1 MLRIVNN
8 NKIFM
13 RNKILFLLLTISLFC
28 GVSIFAQKNV
38 DFEKKNFESRKP
50 AFKEAM
56 KNIKKGDDYYERG
69 DGFYTVA
76 LEYFLKAN
84 MFNADNG
91 FLNYKIGVCYLKS
104 SDQGKAMRY
113 LVKSEKLLYNVAPD
127 IHFRLGEA
135 YQVICKFDEAVEEY
149 NKFKNGLSPEELTL
163 QRALITKRLEECKQA
178 KELYADSI
186 RVFIDN
192 AGTEINSK
200 YNEYSPVITTD
211 ESVMYFTS
219 KREGSA
225 GGTLNKYNEY
235 DEDVYSST
243 KTGEQWKKA
252 ENLSLFNTK
261 LNDGTLGISP
271 DGQELYVYHPNN
283 GGDVFVS
290 KKKGDKWMGA
300 KPFKKIN
307 TPDHECAISFAPDNN
322 TVYFCTNNNHNK
334 DNLGGYDIYCC
345 KKNKKGKWE
354 DPINLGN
361 VVNSQYDEVDVFMHP
376 DGRTLYFSSNG
387 HKNVGGF
394 DVFKTTLKDD
404 GTWTEPENIGF
415 PVNTPLNERFFVMSG
430 SGKHAYYSSA
440 KIGGLGGY
448 DIYKITFL
456 GPEKQP
462 LLSNEDYLLAGFAK
476 PIKEKVEIEQS
487 VDIKTSRLTVVK
499 GTISD
504 GTVAEFTPLEADIEI
519 ADNATSQLIST
530 SKSNASTGKFLITLP
545 SGKDYAIT
553 VKKEEYLFHSENFN
567 IPATS
572 TYQEKTLDIKM
583 LKIQKEAKIVLRNVF
598 FEFGKSSLKP
608 ESYAELDQ
616 LVEIMKANPKLKIE
630 IGGHTDNKSSRA
642 FNLSLSE
649 KRAKSV
655 VDYLSKTIDPTRLT
669 FKGYAF
675 DVPVA
680 PNDTEEGRAQNR
692 RVEFKIISTE

>member
-1 MLRIVNN
+1 M
-8 NKIFM
+8 
-13 RNKILFLLLTISLFC
+13 LLLSLSVFC
-28 GVSIFAQKNV
+28 VSFTYGQTNV
-38 DFEKKNFESRKP
+38 NFEKKNFTSRKP

-56 KNIKKGDDYYERG
+56 KNLKHGDSYFEKG
-69 DGFYTVA
+69 DGFYSVA

-84 MFNADNG
+84 IFNSDNG

-104 SDQGKAMRY
+104 SDQGKALRY
-113 LVKSEKLLYNVAPD
+113 LIKSEKLLYNVAPD

-135 YQVICKFDEAVEEY
+135 YQVLCKFDEAVEEY
-149 NKFKNGLSPEELTL
+149 NKFKNGLSPDELSKQQL
-163 QRALITKRLEECKQA
+163 LITKRVDECKQA
-178 KELYADSI
+178 KELYADSV

-192 AGTEINSK
+192 AGQAINSK

-219 KREGSA
+219 KREGSV
-225 GGTLNKYNEY
+225 GGNLNKFNEY

-243 KTGEQWKKA
+243 KVGDQWKTA
-252 ENLSLFNTK
+252 ENLSRFNTK
-261 LNDGTLGISP
+261 FNDATLGISP
-271 DGQELYVYHPNN
+271 DGQQLYVYQSSN
-283 GGDVFVS
+283 GGDIYVS
-290 KKKGDKWMGA
+290 KRKGDKWMGA
-300 KPFKKIN
+300 KTFKKIN
-307 TPDHECAISFAPDNN
+307 TPDHECAISFSPDNN
-322 TVYFCTNNNHNK
+322 TVYFCTNNNKNK
-334 DNLGGYDIYCC
+334 DHLGGYDIYYC

-354 DPINLGN
+354 DPKNLGP
-361 VVNSQYDEVDVFMHP
+361 VVNSPYDEVDVFMHP
-376 DGRTLYFSSNG
+376 DGRTLYFCSNG
-387 HKNVGGF
+387 HKNIGGY
-394 DVFKTTLKDD
+394 DVFKTTLNDD
-404 GTWTEPENIGF
+404 GIWTEPVNLGYPI
-415 PVNTPLNERFFVMSG
+415 NTPLNERFFVMSG

-440 KIGGLGGY
+440 KMGGLGGY

-499 GTISD
+499 GTVSD
-504 GTVAEFTPLEADIEI
+504 AMVAEFTPLEADIEI
-519 ADNATSQLIST
+519 SDNATSQLIST
-530 SKSNASTGKFLITLP
+530 NKTNTATGKFLITLP

-553 VKKEEYLFHSENFN
+553 VKKQDYLFHSENFN

-572 TYQEKTLDIKM
+572 TYQEVNLDIKLM
-583 LKIQKEAKIVLRNVF
+583 KIQKEAKIVLRNVF

-608 ESYAELDQ
+608 ESYAELDE

-655 VDYLSKTIDPTRLT
+655 VDYLSKSIAVSRMTY
-669 FKGYAF
+669 KGYAF

-680 PNDTEEGRAQNR
+680 PNTTEEGRAQNR

>member
-1 MLRIVNN
+1 MLLSI
-8 NKIFM
+8 
-13 RNKILFLLLTISLFC
+13 
-28 GVSIFAQKNV
+28 SIFCVSFSYGQTNV
-38 DFEKKNFESRKP
+38 NFEKKNFTSRKP

-56 KNIKKGDDYYERG
+56 KNLKHGDSYFEKG
-69 DGFYTVA
+69 DGFYSVA

-84 MFNADNG
+84 IFNSDNG

-104 SDQGKAMRY
+104 SDQGKALRY
-113 LVKSEKLLYNVAPD
+113 LIKSEKLLYNVAPD

-135 YQVICKFDEAVEEY
+135 YQVLCKFDEAVEEY
-149 NKFKNGLSPEELTL
+149 NKFKNGLSPDELSKQQL
-163 QRALITKRLEECKQA
+163 LITKRVEECKQA
-178 KELYADSI
+178 KELYADSV

-192 AGTEINSK
+192 AGQAINSK

-219 KREGSA
+219 KREGSV
-225 GGTLNKYNEY
+225 GGNLNKFNEY

-243 KTGEQWKKA
+243 KVGDQWKTA
-252 ENLSLFNTK
+252 ENLSRFNTK
-261 LNDGTLGISP
+261 FNDATLGISP
-271 DGQELYVYHPNN
+271 DGQQLYVYQPSN
-283 GGDVFVS
+283 GGDIYVS
-290 KKKGDKWMGA
+290 KRKGDKWMGA

-307 TPDHECAISFAPDNN
+307 TPDHECAISFSPDNN
-322 TVYFCTNNNHNK
+322 TVYFCTNNNKNK
-334 DNLGGYDIYCC
+334 DHLGGYDIYYC

-354 DPINLGN
+354 DPKNLGP
-361 VVNSQYDEVDVFMHP
+361 VVNSPYDEVDVFMHP
-376 DGRTLYFSSNG
+376 DGRTLYFCSNG
-387 HKNVGGF
+387 HKNIGGY
-394 DVFKTTLKDD
+394 DVFKTTLNDD
-404 GTWTEPENIGF
+404 GTWTEPVNLGYPI
-415 PVNTPLNERFFVMSG
+415 NTPLNERFFVMSG

-440 KIGGLGGY
+440 KMGGLGGY

-499 GTISD
+499 GTVSD
-504 GTVAEFTPLEADIEI
+504 AMVAEFTPLEADIEI
-519 ADNATSQLIST
+519 SDNATSQLIST
-530 SKSNASTGKFLITLP
+530 NKTNTATGKFLITLP

-553 VKKEEYLFHSENFN
+553 VKKQDYLFHSENFN

-572 TYQEKTLDIKM
+572 TYQEVNLDIKLM
-583 LKIQKEAKIVLRNVF
+583 KIQKEAKIVLRNVF

-608 ESYAELDQ
+608 ESYAELDE

-655 VDYLSKTIDPTRLT
+655 VDYLSKSIAVSRMTY
-669 FKGYAF
+669 KGYAF

-680 PNDTEEGRAQNR
+680 QNTTEEGRAQNR

>member
-1 MLRIVNN
+1 
-8 NKIFM
+8 M
-13 RNKILFLLLTISLFC
+13 RNKILLLLLSLSVFC
-28 GVSIFAQKNV
+28 VSFTYGQTNV
-38 DFEKKNFESRKP
+38 NFEKKNFTSRKP

-56 KNIKKGDDYYERG
+56 KNLKHGDSYFEKG
-69 DGFYTVA
+69 DGFYSVA

-84 MFNADNG
+84 IFNSDNG

-104 SDQGKAMRY
+104 SDQGKALRY
-113 LVKSEKLLYNVAPD
+113 LIKSEKLLYNVAPD

-135 YQVICKFDEAVEEY
+135 YQVLCKFDEAVEEY
-149 NKFKNGLSPEELTL
+149 NKFKNGLSPDELSKQQL
-163 QRALITKRLEECKQA
+163 LITKRVDECKQA
-178 KELYADSI
+178 KELYADSV

-192 AGTEINSK
+192 AGQAINSK

-219 KREGSA
+219 KREGSV
-225 GGTLNKYNEY
+225 GGNLNKFNEY

-243 KTGEQWKKA
+243 KVGDQWKTA
-252 ENLSLFNTK
+252 ENLSRFNTK
-261 LNDGTLGISP
+261 FNDATLGISP
-271 DGQELYVYHPNN
+271 DGQQLYVYQSSN
-283 GGDVFVS
+283 GGDIYVS
-290 KKKGDKWMGA
+290 KRKGDKWMGA
-300 KPFKKIN
+300 KTFKKIN
-307 TPDHECAISFAPDNN
+307 TPDHECAISFSPDNN
-322 TVYFCTNNNHNK
+322 TVYFCTNNNKNK
-334 DNLGGYDIYCC
+334 DHLGGYDIYYC

-354 DPINLGN
+354 DPKNLGP
-361 VVNSQYDEVDVFMHP
+361 VVNSPYDEVDVFMHP
-376 DGRTLYFSSNG
+376 DGRTLYFCSNG
-387 HKNVGGF
+387 HKNIGGY
-394 DVFKTTLKDD
+394 DVFKTTLNDD
-404 GTWTEPENIGF
+404 GIWTEPVNLGYPI
-415 PVNTPLNERFFVMSG
+415 NTPLNERFFVMSG

-440 KIGGLGGY
+440 KMGGLGGY

-499 GTISD
+499 GTVSD
-504 GTVAEFTPLEADIEI
+504 AMVAEFTPLEADIEI
-519 ADNATSQLIST
+519 SDNATSQLIST
-530 SKSNASTGKFLITLP
+530 NKTNTATGKFLITLP

-553 VKKEEYLFHSENFN
+553 VKKQDYLFHSENFN

-572 TYQEKTLDIKM
+572 TYQEVNLDIKLM
-583 LKIQKEAKIVLRNVF
+583 KIQKEAKIVLRNVF

-608 ESYAELDQ
+608 ESYAELDE

-655 VDYLSKTIDPTRLT
+655 VDYLSKSIAVSRMTY
-669 FKGYAF
+669 KGYAF

-680 PNDTEEGRAQNR
+680 PNTTEEGRAQNR